1 MSRMRKESNREKKKA
16 KEWSTFIVQQRTR
29 VSGDDVRTGVDET
42 EIIDRMHDIQRFK
55 VDSKSVKRFME
66 DTERA
71 DAEVKRKMSLNFD

>member
-1 MSRMRKESNREKKKA
+1 MAEQENQKKA
-16 KEWSTFIVQQRTR
+16 KEWKTFIVEQRTR
-29 VSGDDVRTGVDET
+29 VPSDDVRTGVDET

-71 DAEVKRKMSLNFD
+71 DEEIKRKMSLTFE